1 MKKFTKK
8 FVSSVVAVTA
18 ATCMLTTIAPIAHA
32 ADLSDR
38 AYAARQEIEP
48 AAPGEAE
55 NNVTYTLTVD
65 GVAESHQAGE
75 TVQLSAAFYKVGSK
89 AYRFS
94 HWSGDTYLLA
104 DSTNPD
110 ISFVM
115 PQASV
120 TLNKN
125 FVIVGDVNGDGD
137 VNAID
142 LNLLRRMV
150 EGIMLPKLAADIN
163 NDGRWDDDDVYLMRR
178 MLQGLYSPTE

>member
-1 MKKFTKK
+1 MKKFTEKL
-8 FVSSVVAVTA
+8 VSSVVAVTA
-18 ATCMLTTIAPIAHA
+18 ATCMLTTFAPASHA
-32 ADLSDR
+32 AALTDR
-38 AYAARQEIEP
+38 ADTARQKI
-48 AAPGEAE
+48 GISTMYTDDSG
-55 NNVTYTLTVD
+55 NTYTLTVD
-65 GVAESHQAGE
+65 GVAESHAAGD

-150 EGIMLPKLAADIN
+150 DGIMLPKLAADIN

>member
-1 MKKFTKK
+1 MKKFTEKL
-8 FVSSVVAVTA
+8 VSSVVAVAA
-18 ATCMLTTIAPIAHA
+18 ATCMLTTLTPIAHA
-32 ADLSDR
+32 YSNDKH
-38 AYAARQEIEP
+38 AYTAKQEIEP
-48 AAPGEAE
+48 AALSDDES
-55 NNVTYTLTVD
+55 NVTYTLTVD
-65 GVAESHQAGE
+65 GVAESHAAGD

-94 HWSGDTYLLA
+94 HWTGDTYLLA

>member
-1 MKKFTKK
+1 
-8 FVSSVVAVTA
+8 
-18 ATCMLTTIAPIAHA
+18 
-32 ADLSDR
+32 
-38 AYAARQEIEP
+38 
-48 AAPGEAE
+48 
-55 NNVTYTLTVD
+55 
-65 GVAESHQAGE
+65 
-75 TVQLSAAFYKVGSK
+75 
-89 AYRFS
+89 
-94 HWSGDTYLLA
+94 
-104 DSTNPD
+104 
-110 ISFVM
+110 M

-150 EGIMLPKLAADIN
+150 QGIMLPKLAADIN